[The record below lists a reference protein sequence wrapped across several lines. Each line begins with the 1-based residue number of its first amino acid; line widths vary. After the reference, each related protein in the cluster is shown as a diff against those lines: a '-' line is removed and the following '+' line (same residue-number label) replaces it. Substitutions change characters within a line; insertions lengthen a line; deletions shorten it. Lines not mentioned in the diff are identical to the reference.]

1 MGRDIPITVHNLGS
15 PEGKKLDF
23 AREELY
29 RRMDAP
35 MMNLAIRIPVYLVN
49 EAQMDLLY
57 PPERR
62 RFFPEEPLRRR
73 LRELRER
80 EPRDDEDPFAP
91 LEDLDR
97 WGEDLWNWNRVKD
110 VVAVG
115 LYLSGSAMGARGK
128 AFREEV
134 LRLGEEKARTEG
146 AEEAFLDHEG
156 PAIFLCPER
165 VVGWA
170 AKRGVRVALVQD
182 KVYYHELGH
191 ALMDT
196 ADPYPD
202 PYRESWGRVVE
213 ESLANLV
220 AWRRFRGQ
228 EAAWVARLIQDQPPE
243 YRGYAAA
250 AALPHPLFW
259 PEIAH
264 LRVPWEY
271 WEEWWWRYRHFLRG
285 IPGRLRTFL
294 ELPFSPDGGSGLY
307 RAWRESKRRGLWRE
321 PATQRFWRGVARLLL
336 EEGV

>member
-15 PEGKKLDF
+15 PAGKALDF
-23 AREELY
+23 VREGLY
-29 RRMDAP
+29 ARMDAP
-35 MMNLAIRIPVYLVN
+35 MMALAVRIPVYLVN
-49 EAQMDLLY
+49 EAQMDRLY

-80 EPRDDEDPFAP
+80 DPWDDEDPFAP

-97 WGEDLWNWNRVKD
+97 WGEDLRNWNRVKD

-115 LYLSGSAMGARGK
+115 LYVRGSAMGAQGRD
-128 AFREEV
+128 FRQEV
-134 LRLGEEKARTEG
+134 LRLGEEEARTEG

-156 PAIFLCPER
+156 PVIFLCPER

-170 AKRGVRVALVQD
+170 EEKGVRVALVQD

-202 PYRESWGRVVE
+202 PYGESWGRVVE

-243 YRGYAAA
+243 YRGYAV
-250 AALPHPLFW
+250 AALRPFPHAEALWDPFFREFW
-259 PEIAH
+259 EDY
-264 LRVPWEY
+264 LRWL
-271 WEEWWWRYRHFLRG
+271 LRRG
-285 IPGRLRTFL
+285 FPDPS
-294 ELPFSPDGGSGLY
+294 LPFPLSPPSLDPGQLNLL
-307 RAWRESKRRGLWRE
+307 AWREAKRLGLWRRPE
-321 PATQRFWRGVARLLL
+321 VARSWRAFAKGLL
-336 EEGV
+336 EGALGA

>member
-1 MGRDIPITVHNLGS
+1 MGRDIPIAVHNLGS
-15 PEGKKLDF
+15 PEGKGLNF

-35 MMNLAIRIPVYLVN
+35 MMNLAVRIPVYLVN
-49 EAQMDLLY
+49 EAQMDRLY

-80 EPRDDEDPFAP
+80 KPLDDEDPFAP

-97 WGEDLWNWNRVKD
+97 WGEDLRNWNRVKD

-115 LYLSGSAMGARGK
+115 LYVRGSAMGAQGRD
-128 AFREEV
+128 FRQEV
-134 LRLGEEKARTEG
+134 LRLGEEEARTEG

-156 PAIFLCPER
+156 PVIFLCPER

-170 AKRGVRVALVQD
+170 EEKGVRVALVQD

-202 PYRESWGRVVE
+202 PYGESWGRVVE

-259 PEIAH
+259 PEIDH
-264 LRVPWEY
+264 LWK
-271 WEEWWWRYRHFLRG
+271 EWWWRY
-285 IPGRLRTFL
+285 FL
-294 ELPFSPDGGSGLY
+294 ELPSPLPPRHTRKAPHLSPDGGSGLY

>member
-220 AWRRFRGQ
+220 AWRRFQGK
-228 EAAWVARLIQDQPPE
+228 EAAWVARLIREQPPE

-250 AALPHPLFW
+250 ALRPFPYYEVLWNPFFREFWEDYLRWSLRRGFPDPFLPSLFPPL
-259 PEIAH
+259 PMD
-264 LRVPWEY
+264 LG
-271 WEEWWWRYRHFLRG
+271 EWNL
-285 IPGRLRTFL
+285 L
-294 ELPFSPDGGSGLY
+294 
-307 RAWRESKRRGLWRE
+307 AWREAKRLGLWRRPE
-321 PATQRFWRGVARLLL
+321 VARPWRAFAKGLL
-336 EEGV
+336 EEALGA

>member
-1 MGRDIPITVHNLGS
+1 MNGGTPITVHNLGS
-15 PEGKKLDF
+15 PAGEKLDF

-29 RRMDAP
+29 GRMDAP
-35 MMNLAIRIPVYLVN
+35 MTHLAVRIPVYLVN

-73 LRELRER
+73 LRALRER
-80 EPRDDEDPFAP
+80 GPREEEDPFAP

-97 WGEDLWNWNRVKD
+97 LGEDLWNRVKE

-115 LYLSGSAMGARGK
+115 LYARGSAMGAQGE
-128 AFREEV
+128 AFRGEV
-134 LRLGEEKARTEG
+134 LRLGEGEARTEG

-170 AKRGVRVALVQD
+170 GRAGVPVPLVQD
-182 KVYYHELGH
+182 KVHYHELGH

-213 ESLANLV
+213 ENLANLV
-220 AWRRFRGQ
+220 AFKRFRGQ
-228 EAAWVARLIQDQPPE
+228 EAAWVARLIREQPPE

-250 AALPHPLFW
+250 VHLSW
-259 PEIAH
+259 PELAR
-264 LRVPWEY
+264 LRVPWGD
-271 WEEWWWRYRHFLRG
+271 WEEWWWRYRRYILHAPDAIRFLLTLTLPSDRG
-285 IPGRLRTFL
+285 L
-294 ELPFSPDGGSGLY
+294 DLY
-307 RAWRESKRRGLWRE
+307 RAWRESKRGGYWRE
-321 PATQRFWRGVARLLL
+321 SSVRLFWQEIARLLL
-336 EEGV
+336 EESL

>member
-1 MGRDIPITVHNLGS
+1 MGRDIPIAVHNLGS
-15 PEGKKLDF
+15 PEGEGLDF

-35 MMNLAIRIPVYLVN
+35 MMNLAVRIPVYLVN
-49 EAQMDLLY
+49 EAQMDRLY

-80 EPRDDEDPFAP
+80 EPLDDEDPFAP

-97 WGEDLWNWNRVKD
+97 WGEDLWHRVKD

-115 LYLSGSAMGARGK
+115 LYVRGSAMGAQGR
-128 AFREEV
+128 AFRQEV
-134 LRLGEEKARTEG
+134 LLLGEEEARTEE

-170 AKRGVRVALVQD
+170 EEKDVRVALVQD

-202 PYRESWGRVVE
+202 PYGESWGRVVE

-220 AWRRFRGQ
+220 AWRRFQGQ
-228 EAAWVARLIQDQPPE
+228 EAAWVAQLIQDQPPE
-243 YRGYAAA
+243 YRGYAVAA
-250 AALPHPLFW
+250 DLPHPLFW

-271 WEEWWWRYRHFLRG
+271 WEEWWWRYRHFLRD

-294 ELPFSPDGGSGLY
+294 ELPFSPDGGLGLY
-307 RAWRESKRRGLWRE
+307 RAWRESKRRGHWRDGSV
-321 PATQRFWRGVARLLL
+321 RLFWRRVARLLL
-336 EEGV
+336 EESV